1 MNLQQTAGF
10 VDAHSHLRSTSLEDQ
25 GVAVCQNLEDA
36 LLRFTAM
43 TAVDPVDDAFVATS
57 ELVLGGIT
65 AAQVFFHTF
74 ATKQR
79 YLEVLGQVIEGIEKS
94 GIRSL
99 VILGITDQAEYL
111 PSRLIDSDL
120 IPSFSKPKDNLS
132 ATEFAEVFEEARRL
146 FPNTSFGLGPIAGQ
160 WCSDALLSQIA
171 ELNDGSVRIHS
182 HLLESP
188 RQRDWVGENPLR
200 RLNKHGLLGPKTSL
214 AHGVWCE
221 DDDLALIADSGAQ
234 LVTCPGSN
242 RVLKV
247 GKANLENWQRHD
259 VKFGFGLDSAAIEV
273 KAFKIA
279 TEAMSEELALQ
290 TLTSG
295 GIACTDLAADQDQV
309 VWDDFEE
316 GTTRQVVIGG
326 ITRVEN
332 GKLTNQEEFDE
343 AKQRVHLAMEQD
355 AENRHSRHRIL
366 DALMPRYQNALDQ

>member
-259 VKFGFGLDSAAIEV
+259 VKFGFGLDSAAREV

>member
-1 MNLQQTAGF
+1 MNLKQTAGF

-79 YLEVLGQVIEGIEKS
+79 YLEVLAQVIEGIEKS

-132 ATEFAEVFEEARRL
+132 AKEFAEVFEEARRL
-146 FPNTSFGLGPIAGQ
+146 FPDTSFGLGPIAGQ

-188 RQRDWVGENPLR
+188 RQRDWVGENPLH
-200 RLNKHGLLGPKTSL
+200 RLSKHGLLGPKTSL

-221 DDDLALIADSGAQ
+221 DEDLEMIADAGAQ

-242 RVLKV
+242 RALKA
-247 GKANLENWQRHD
+247 GKANLENWQKHD
-259 VKFGFGLDSAAIEV
+259 VKFGFGLDSAAKDIT
-273 KAFKIA
+273 AFKIA
-279 TEAMSEELALQ
+279 REVMNEELALK

-295 GIACTDLAADQDQV
+295 GAACTDLAADQDLV

-316 GTTRQVVIGG
+316 GSARQVIIGG

-332 GKLTNQEEFDE
+332 GRLTNQDEFDD
-343 AKQRVHLAMEQD
+343 AKQRIKLAMDQD
-355 AENRHSRHRIL
+355 AENRQARHRIL
-366 DALMPRYQNALDQ
+366 DELMPRYQKALDQ